1 MAQEYY
7 YSSLTGPQLDAAL
20 LQATQAAEHAASA
33 ADSAAA
39 AQSSALQAQQYAAQA
54 NGYSEAEA
62 DSRFAPAI
70 LCQSLGTAIALGD
83 GAALPPAN
91 LQLLGRTTL
100 SGDPAPSAPAQLMSI
115 GQNITVTL
123 NGGQDLTLTVA
134 QPLRGIP
141 MQAVCTKHNYTDTS
155 GQKWFADE
163 IDLARGVYIQRC
175 FTLAFDGTEGWYLG
189 SSGDPTLGSSDYPAL
204 KNFDIGSIAPDNGHC
219 AYHMCSHFRSVPRS
233 GSKTNGTVNALGG
246 VRGNTLQ
253 FKTDTYNGDLEGWK
267 QWLADQAAAGTPVT
281 MLLGMKTP
289 VETALSATL
298 PEIDS
303 NTTSVTN
310 TPASGGPAN
319 MEMTYIADTKL
330 YIDQKLAAI
339 SAAML
344 NN

>member
-1 MAQEYY
+1 
-7 YSSLTGPQLDAAL
+7 
-20 LQATQAAEHAASA
+20 
-33 ADSAAA
+33 
-39 AQSSALQAQQYAAQA
+39 
-54 NGYSEAEA
+54 
-62 DSRFAPAI
+62 
-70 LCQSLGTAIALGD
+70 
-83 GAALPPAN
+83 
-91 LQLLGRTTL
+91 
-100 SGDPAPSAPAQLMSI
+100 
-115 GQNITVTL
+115 
-123 NGGQDLTLTVA
+123 
-134 QPLRGIP
+134 
-141 MQAVCTKHNYTDTS
+141 
-155 GQKWFADE
+155 
-163 IDLARGVYIQRC
+163 
-175 FTLAFDGTEGWYLG
+175 
-189 SSGDPTLGSSDYPAL
+189 
-204 KNFDIGSIAPDNGHC
+204 
-219 AYHMCSHFRSVPRS
+219 
-233 GSKTNGTVNALGG
+233 LGG